1 MNKPHYPFTAIVGQH
16 EMLLALQLCAVDPLM
31 GGVLIMGHRGTGKS
45 TAIRALTHVLPKIRV
60 SKNCVFNCSPE
71 NKEEL
76 CSSCVKKNKLV
87 SEYRQVPVVDLPL
100 GATEDR
106 IVGSLNIQKALSEGE
121 KELEPGLLA
130 SAHRGFLYVDEINL
144 LDDHLVDLLID
155 VSASGVNLIERDGLS
170 IKHLA
175 KFVLVGSGNPEEG
188 ELRPQL
194 LDRFA
199 FSVDVTTSLVLKER
213 INVVKLRQAYDDSPE
228 NFLSNWE
235 RKEKKLASQ
244 IKLAKKRLQ
253 TVSMSDQILEKITEL
268 CLSLKTD
275 GLRGE
280 LSLSKAARAY
290 AALNGKKEVK
300 LEHVKQIAG
309 MSLRHRLRRDP
320 LDDSNANI
328 RVQKVIE
335 EVLK

>member
-1 MNKPHYPFTAIVGQH
+1 MTF
-16 EMLLALQLCAVDPLM
+16 LL
-31 GGVLIMGHRGTGKS
+31 
-45 TAIRALTHVLPKIRV
+45 
-60 SKNCVFNCSPE
+60 
-71 NKEEL
+71 
-76 CSSCVKKNKLV
+76 
-87 SEYRQVPVVDLPL
+87 
-100 GATEDR
+100 ATEDR